1 MTEELVVAEKAVL
14 KFDNIHST
22 IVGFTNSI

>member
-14 KFDNIHST
+14 KFDNIQSK
-22 IVGFTNSI
+22 IVVFTASI